1 MDVTEEVIKERRRLE
16 LESKLRQQQKLESI
30 GLLAGGVAHEI
41 NNPVNGIMNYG
52 QLILDS
58 ENIDEDTRTFASEI
72 VHESERVSGIV
83 SNLLKF
89 SRHGRKTRIPVE
101 FKDILERTLSLVNMV
116 FKKDNIKIITDIK
129 DDLPK
134 VKCNPQEI
142 QQVLLNLITNSRDAL
157 NKKYAGEDGNK
168 TVTISMDK
176 MNKDGGDYLEVVV
189 EDFGMGI
196 DPEILDR
203 LFDPFFTTKGP
214 GEGTGLGLSISY
226 GIIEEHGGAL
236 WVESEKGKYTRFHIE
251 LPLG

>member
-1 MDVTEEVIKERRRLE
+1 
-16 LESKLRQQQKLESI
+16 
-30 GLLAGGVAHEI
+30 
-41 NNPVNGIMNYG
+41 
-52 QLILDS
+52 
-58 ENIDEDTRTFASEI
+58 
-72 VHESERVSGIV
+72 
-83 SNLLKF
+83 
-89 SRHGRKTRIPVE
+89 
-101 FKDILERTLSLVNMV
+101 
-116 FKKDNIKIITDIK
+116 
-129 DDLPK
+129 
-134 VKCNPQEI
+134 
-142 QQVLLNLITNSRDAL
+142 LNLITNSRDAL